1 MGFVLCPR
9 CELNYMKDTEK
20 YCPICTQEMR
30 GTAPKDEVEL
40 CSICNENPV
49 VPGKDVCAAC
59 LRELDSS
66 RKSSVTGGGDD
77 GDESPDSVTD
87 IDSVANMDEIMPME
101 DDREDFDEDTL
112 SLESVREDEERLE
125 DDEDNEDDDM

>member
-49 VPGKDVCAAC
+49 LPGRDVCSVC
-59 LRELDSS
+59 LRELENS
-66 RKSSVTGGGDD
+66 RKSSGSGGVDDGDD
-77 GDESPDSVTD
+77 GSSPVTD
-87 IDSVANMDEIMPME
+87 IDSVANMDEIMPIE
-101 DDREDFDEDTL
+101 DRDGFDDDTL
-112 SLESVREDEERLE
+112 SLENVREDEERMEE
-125 DDEDNEDDDM
+125 DEEEDSEN